1 MSAQATPPSASHDTP
16 LSVISGFFGGFLGVA
31 AALALALLLLP
42 SKQYVSLSNYLQI
55 LAAFAG
61 AAVFCYCYL
70 RHEGGPG
77 LLWAAGA
84 FALWGIVNVAW
95 YAAVFFGAGTFSFPS
110 LIDMGFVAAIL
121 LLSSAYNR
129 LYPRKQVGG
138 PVLLALLFLMLV
150 VPLAILATGGITD
163 KTLMILLY
171 FFACGSLIITA
182 LNHSFTEH
190 PAALAG
196 TILFAISFMIY
207 PIRETFFA
215 GNAVLAILGPC
226 VAAGFS
232 LIVLGLIQKGK
243 GTHQPA
249 PEQPAAAPRDL

>member
-1 MSAQATPPSASHDTP
+1 M
-16 LSVISGFFGGFLGVA
+16 A
-31 AALALALLLLP
+31 AALAIALLIIP

-55 LAAFAG
+55 LAAFSG
-61 AAVFCYCYL
+61 AAVFCYYYL

-84 FALWGIVNVAW
+84 YALWGIVNVAW
-95 YAAVFFGAGTFSFPS
+95 YAVVLFGAGTFTFPS

-129 LYPRKQVGG
+129 LYPRK
-138 PVLLALLFLMLV
+138 PVRGQFLLALLFLMLV

-163 KTLMILLY
+163 PALMILLY
-171 FFACGSLIITA
+171 FFVCGSLIITA
-182 LNHSFTEH
+182 LNHSFSEH

-196 TILFAISFMIY
+196 TILFAIAFMVY

-215 GNAVLAILGPC
+215 GNTVLTVLGPC

-232 LIVLGLIQKGK
+232 LIVLGLIPKGE
-243 GTHQPA
+243 GAHQAA
-249 PEQPAAAPRDL
+249 PEQPAETPREP

>member
-1 MSAQATPPSASHDTP
+1 MSAQEMPASASSSTS
-16 LSVISGFFGGFLGVA
+16 LSVITGVFEAILGVA
-31 AALALALLLLP
+31 AALALALLLFP
-42 SKQYVSLSNYLQI
+42 SQQYVSFSNYLQI
-55 LAAFAG
+55 LTAFAG
-61 AAVFCYCYL
+61 AAVFCYLYL

-84 FALWGIVNVAW
+84 FAVWGLANIAW
-95 YAAVFFGAGTFSFPS
+95 YAAVFFGVGTMTFPG

-138 PVLLALLFLMLV
+138 SILLAILFLMLV
-150 VPLAILATGGITD
+150 VPLAILATKGITD
-163 KTLMILLY
+163 QALMILLY

-182 LNHSFTEH
+182 LNHSFAEH

-196 TILFAISFMIY
+196 TILFAVSFMIY

-215 GNAVLAILGPC
+215 GNAVLAVLGPC
-226 VAAGFS
+226 VAAGFT
-232 LIVLGLIQKGK
+232 LIVLGLLPK
-243 GTHQPA
+243 GTGTSPAA
-249 PEQPAAAPRDL
+249 PEQPADTPREP

>member
-1 MSAQATPPSASHDTP
+1 MSAQATLPSASHDTT
-16 LSVISGFFGGFLGVA
+16 LSVISGLFGGFLGVA
-31 AALALALLLLP
+31 AALALALLLIP

-55 LAAFAG
+55 LAVFAG
-61 AAVFCYCYL
+61 AAVFCYYYL
-70 RHEGGPG
+70 RHEGEPG

-84 FALWGIVNVAW
+84 FTLWGIANVAW
-95 YAAVFFGAGTFSFPS
+95 YAAVFFGAGTFTFPS

-121 LLSSAYNR
+121 FLSSAYNR

-163 KTLMILLY
+163 QALMILLY

-182 LNHSFTEH
+182 LNHSFAEH
-190 PAALAG
+190 PAAFAG
-196 TILFAISFMIY
+196 TLLFAIAFMVY

-232 LIVLGLIQKGK
+232 LIVLGLIPKDA
-243 GTHQPA
+243 GTPPAA
-249 PEQPAAAPRDL
+249 PEQPADAPREP

>member
-1 MSAQATPPSASHDTP
+1 
-16 LSVISGFFGGFLGVA
+16 
-31 AALALALLLLP
+31 
-42 SKQYVSLSNYLQI
+42 
-55 LAAFAG
+55 
-61 AAVFCYCYL
+61 
-70 RHEGGPG
+70 
-77 LLWAAGA
+77 
-84 FALWGIVNVAW
+84 
-95 YAAVFFGAGTFSFPS
+95 
-110 LIDMGFVAAIL
+110 MGFVAAIL

>member
-1 MSAQATPPSASHDTP
+1 MSAQATPPSASHDTT
-16 LSVISGFFGGFLGVA
+16 LSVISGLFGGFLGVA
-31 AALALALLLLP
+31 AALALALIIIP

-61 AAVFCYCYL
+61 AAAFCYCYL

-77 LLWAAGA
+77 LLWGAGA
-84 FALWGIVNVAW
+84 FALWGIANIAR
-95 YAAVFFGAGTFSFPS
+95 YAVVFFGAGTFTFPS

-138 PVLLALLFLMLV
+138 PILLALLFLMLV
-150 VPLAILATGGITD
+150 VPLAILVTGGITD
-163 KTLMILLY
+163 KALVILLY

-196 TILFAISFMIY
+196 TILFAIAFMIY
-207 PIRETFFA
+207 PILETFFA
-215 GNAVLAILGPC
+215 GNAVLAIIGPC

-232 LIVLGLIQKGK
+232 LIVLGLIPESKE
-243 GTHQPA
+243 TPRA
-249 PEQPAAAPRDL
+249 VPEQPVDSPREP